1 MQGNYEVFRHCKICS
16 AYFYRQRYDLDGM
29 IIKLLNEQI
38 YSFWVYPVVQNHLE
52 IWYLMKKNI
61 EAYCELFSDATE
73 K

>member
-1 MQGNYEVFRHCKICS
+1 
-16 AYFYRQRYDLDGM
+16 M

-38 YSFWVYPVVQNHLE
+38 YSFWVHPVAQNYLE